1 MALVGVLLW
10 KNRITNL
17 GIKILNIIE
26 YILLFTIT
34 KFDIMTIVNRK
45 NKYNLIKLEKRGDR

>member
-10 KNRITNL
+10 QNRITNL

>member
-1 MALVGVLLW
+1 MVLVGVWLW